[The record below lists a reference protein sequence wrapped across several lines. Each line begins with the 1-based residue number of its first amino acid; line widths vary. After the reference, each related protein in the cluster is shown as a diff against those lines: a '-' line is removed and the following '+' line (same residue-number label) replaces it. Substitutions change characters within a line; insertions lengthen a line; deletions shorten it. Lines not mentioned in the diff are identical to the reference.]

1 MLNPRQIPAFAPWQ
15 DVRFGSLADVVV
27 SRINVRFTP
36 KSGHVRCNHGCLPRA
51 KSGHCAANSIT
62 SKLAIMFSIQVCAL
76 PQQALLAKYAQG
88 DNYTDC
94 YAAEVA
100 RPVSHAEYV
109 EAFYT
114 TALFKLERQLLAWFA
129 SRPSTDA
136 QAKELASGVLGA
148 FAAWRVEDRSAN
160 QLLMCDLTGR
170 TRSWFMVTAAGCGSS
185 TVTRLYSGSAVVP
198 VVNKRSGLA
207 TLGFT
212 FKALLGFHKLYSQAL
227 LSAARSRLTMSALGH

>member
-1 MLNPRQIPAFAPWQ
+1 MSSQR
-15 DVRFGSLADVVV
+15 DRHVRFGSLADVVV

-51 KSGHCAANSIT
+51 NSGHCAANSIT
-62 SKLAIMFSIQVCAL
+62 SKLAVMFSIQVCAL
-76 PQQALLAKYAQG
+76 PQQALLAKYAKG

-114 TALFKLERQLLAWFA
+114 TALFKVERRLLGWFA

-136 QAKELASGVLGA
+136 QAKELASGILGV
-148 FAAWRVEDRSAN
+148 FAAWRVEDWSAN
-160 QLLMCDLTGR
+160 QLLMCDFTGR
-170 TRSWFMVTAAGCGSS
+170 TRSWFMVAPAGSGS
-185 TVTRLYSGSAVVP
+185 TVTRLYFGSAVVP
-198 VVNKRSGLA
+198 VVNKQSGQA

-227 LSAARSRLTMSALGH
+227 LSAARSRLTMSAFVTKAQTG

>member
-1 MLNPRQIPAFAPWQ
+1 MGDGSAFLKPHPLW
-15 DVRFGSLADVVV
+15 
-27 SRINVRFTP
+27 
-36 KSGHVRCNHGCLPRA
+36 A

-62 SKLAIMFSIQVCAL
+62 SKLAVMFSVQVYAL

-114 TALFKLERQLLAWFA
+114 TALFKVERRLLGWFA

-136 QAKELASGVLGA
+136 QAKELASGILGV

-160 QLLMCDLTGR
+160 QLLMCDFTGR
-170 TRSWFMVTAAGCGSS
+170 TRSWFMVAPAGSGS
-185 TVTRLYSGSAVVP
+185 TVTRLYFGSAVVP
-198 VVNKRSGLA
+198 VVNKQSGQA

-212 FKALLGFHKLYSQAL
+212 FKALLGFHKLYSRAL
-227 LSAARSRLTMSALGH
+227 LSAARSRLTISALATKAQTG